1 MLFRVASGKLRLIS
15 SVAALAAAFTAALPM
30 NAASAPSRARQGMV
44 VTQDEIG
51 SKVGFEVIRAG
62 GNAIDAAVA
71 TAFALAVTHPTAGNI
86 GGGGFIVYRRADGET
101 AAYDF
106 REKAPAAASPTMWL
120 KDGKY
125 DAELHHFSHRAVGV
139 PGTVAGLHLAWK
151 DHGSRPWKEL
161 LQPAIRLAREG
172 FEVSHGL
179 ARSLETM
186 IPHFRKYPA
195 SLAQFSKA
203 GAPYAPGEILRQPEL
218 ARSLERIADHGPA
231 GFYEGETARLIAQEM
246 AANDGLITLDD
257 LKAYTAQ
264 RRTPLTGTYR
274 GYGVVAMPPPS
285 SGGIAVIQILNTLE
299 GYDLAAAGPGSARN
313 AHLISEAM
321 RRAFAD
327 RARHVGDPD
336 FNPDLPLARLISKEH
351 AAALRRTINPAR
363 ASRSSP
369 ESFEW
374 PYESQETTHFSVV
387 DAQRNAVAL
396 TYTLEYGYGS
406 RIVVPGAGFLLNNE
420 MGDFNAA
427 PGLTDDKGLIGTTP
441 NLAQPGKRMLSSMS
455 PTLLTKDGQL
465 FMVTG
470 AMGGRTIIN
479 TVVNTIVNVVDHGM
493 NAQEAVDAPRLHHQ
507 WLPDRI
513 QVERNVF
520 SPDSLAMLRTMGHTI
535 LEVNSQ
541 GVAEVIVLNAKE
553 GLLEGGVDRRVPDG
567 FAAGR

>member
-1 MLFRVASGKLRLIS
+1 
-15 SVAALAAAFTAALPM
+15 
-30 NAASAPSRARQGMV
+30 
-44 VTQDEIG
+44 
-51 SKVGFEVIRAG
+51 
-62 GNAIDAAVA
+62 
-71 TAFALAVTHPTAGNI
+71 
-86 GGGGFIVYRRADGET
+86 
-101 AAYDF
+101 
-106 REKAPAAASPTMWL
+106 
-120 KDGKY
+120 
-125 DAELHHFSHRAVGV
+125 
-139 PGTVAGLHLAWK
+139 
-151 DHGSRPWKEL
+151 
-161 LQPAIRLAREG
+161 
-172 FEVSHGL
+172 
-179 ARSLETM
+179 
-186 IPHFRKYPA
+186 
-195 SLAQFSKA
+195 
-203 GAPYAPGEILRQPEL
+203 
-218 ARSLERIADHGPA
+218 
-231 GFYEGETARLIAQEM
+231 
-246 AANDGLITLDD
+246 
-257 LKAYTAQ
+257 
-264 RRTPLTGTYR
+264 
-274 GYGVVAMPPPS
+274 
-285 SGGIAVIQILNTLE
+285 
-299 GYDLAAAGPGSARN
+299 
-313 AHLISEAM
+313 
-321 RRAFAD
+321 
-327 RARHVGDPD
+327 
-336 FNPDLPLARLISKEH
+336 
-351 AAALRRTINPAR
+351 
-363 ASRSSP
+363 
-369 ESFEW
+369 
-374 PYESQETTHFSVV
+374 VV